1 MASKLKNQKQKN
13 KNFLFAIVGI
23 LAITLVSSLFCS
35 MTIGFILDSF
45 QDSHC
50 MALII
55 TDAGLKSDDANLE
68 HNLTSA
74 TQTLINL
81 RDISLA
87 LFIGSCGVSI
97 ALLYN
102 AFKKR

>member
-1 MASKLKNQKQKN
+1 VASKLKKPKKEN
-13 KNFLFAIVGI
+13 KNFLIAIIGI
-23 LAITLVSSLFCS
+23 LAITLVSSFFCS
-35 MTIGFILDSF
+35 YTCGYILDSF

-55 TDAGLKSDDANLE
+55 TDAGIKSDDANLE

-74 TQTLINL
+74 TQTLVNL

-87 LFIGSCGVSI
+87 LFIGSCGVSL

>member
-1 MASKLKNQKQKN
+1 
-13 KNFLFAIVGI
+13 
-23 LAITLVSSLFCS
+23 
-35 MTIGFILDSF
+35 
-45 QDSHC
+45 

-55 TDAGLKSDDANLE
+55 TDAGIKSDDANLE

-74 TQTLINL
+74 TQTLVNL

-87 LFIGSCGVSI
+87 LFIGSCGVSL